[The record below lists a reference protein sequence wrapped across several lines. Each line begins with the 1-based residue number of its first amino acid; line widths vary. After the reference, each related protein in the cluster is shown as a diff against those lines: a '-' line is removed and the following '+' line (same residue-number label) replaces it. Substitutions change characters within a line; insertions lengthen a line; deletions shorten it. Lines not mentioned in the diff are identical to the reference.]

1 LLIQAAAAA
10 TGTQQHPGATLYV
23 VATPIGNLADLTL
36 RAIHLLGLV
45 DAVACEDTRVTG
57 RLLHHLGLEK
67 PLLSVHEHNERAA
80 SAQVI
85 ERLAQGQRVAYASDA
100 GTPAVSDPGS
110 ALVAAVAAAGYRVVP
125 VPGASAAVAALS
137 AAGDTASRVFCFHGF
152 LPVKSRERAEALV
165 RLLAQPGSQVLFE
178 APHRISD
185 VLGLL
190 AQQAPARRLTL
201 CRELTKQFEQVHTL
215 MAADA
220 PAWLAAD
227 PQRERG
233 EFVVV
238 LHACDTAPAEA
249 ALPVEAVR
257 ILELLLAELP
267 LKQAVALAAQISGA
281 ARNALYSHALQWR
294 ERS

>member
-1 LLIQAAAAA
+1 MLIQAAAEA

-36 RAIHLLGLV
+36 RAIHLLSMV

-80 SAQVI
+80 STAVI

-110 ALVAAVAAAGYRVVP
+110 ALVAAVSAAGYRVVP

-137 AAGDTASRVFCFHGF
+137 VAGDAASREFCFHGF
-152 LPVKSRERAEALV
+152 LPAKSRERGEALA
-165 RLLAQPGSQVLFE
+165 RLLAQAGSQVLFE

-185 VLGLL
+185 LLALL
-190 AQQAPARRLTL
+190 AQQAPARRVTL

-215 MAADA
+215 AAAEA

-238 LHACDTAPAEA
+238 VHACDQPPAEVSLPAEA
-249 ALPVEAVR
+249 VR
-257 ILELLLAELP
+257 TLELLLAELP

>member
-1 LLIQAAAAA
+1 MLIQAAAAA

-36 RAIHLLGLV
+36 RAIHLLGQV

-137 AAGDTASRVFCFHGF
+137 VAGDAASRAFSFHGF
-152 LPVKSRERAEALV
+152 LPAKPRERGEALAQ
-165 RLLAQPGSQVLFE
+165 LLSQPGSQVLFE

-185 VLGLL
+185 LLGLL
-190 AQQAPARRLTL
+190 AQQAPGRRLTL

-215 MAADA
+215 EAAAA

-227 PQRERG
+227 PQRGRG

-238 LHACDTAPAEA
+238 VHACAATPADEALPAEA
-249 ALPVEAVR
+249 VR
-257 ILELLLAELP
+257 ALELLLAELP

>member
-1 LLIQAAAAA
+1 MLIQAAAAA

-36 RAIHLLGLV
+36 RAIHLLGQV

>member
-1 LLIQAAAAA
+1 MLIQAAAAA

-137 AAGDTASRVFCFHGF
+137 VAGDAASRAFSFHGF
-152 LPVKSRERAEALV
+152 LPAKPRERGEALAQ
-165 RLLAQPGSQVLFE
+165 LLAQPGSQVLFE